1 MNLLGGENVSIEMKA
16 ADFIKYLEETKSKN
30 TLKIYKLGLA
40 LFSKYYGKS
49 LDQIL
54 EERKND
60 LASGNAI
67 RRKRFLREIE
77 KFHSWLM
84 KEKNKPLNSA
94 TTYTHG
100 ILQLF
105 RYFEMGVTIPSGSIV
120 GKRKLSTKD
129 FVPTVEQYRAMF
141 RIADSLRDKVII
153 SLGKDLAL
161 RIGDFVRIR
170 KDMIPS
176 LDRDAPIPFDL
187 MTEKEDVL
195 AKGFISEETVEL
207 LKQYLPS
214 LSEHNPYLFPSANG
228 SKSHLGEEAINR
240 ALRKLAKKANVVIP
254 TRKRLRFHAFRK
266 RFLSTCADLSID
278 VNTAKILV
286 GKNVEASML
295 AYLSEVRHREAF
307 IKVYEKLRL
316 TEKPKLEPARRNAM
330 QLEKELED
338 LKRLVHGIIALG
350 GRDMVEKAK
359 KTAEIKNIM
368 LKTKTVR
375 EDNLEEMLS
384 EIGEARRKKQQ
395 EEYEKLIE
403 ENNNNNH

>member
-1 MNLLGGENVSIEMKA
+1 
-16 ADFIKYLEETKSKN
+16 
-30 TLKIYKLGLA
+30 
-40 LFSKYYGKS
+40 
-49 LDQIL
+49 
-54 EERKND
+54 
-60 LASGNAI
+60 
-67 RRKRFLREIE
+67 
-77 KFHSWLM
+77 
-84 KEKNKPLNSA
+84 
-94 TTYTHG
+94 
-100 ILQLF
+100 
-105 RYFEMGVTIPSGSIV
+105 
-120 GKRKLSTKD
+120 
-129 FVPTVEQYRAMF
+129 
-141 RIADSLRDKVII
+141 
-153 SLGKDLAL
+153 
-161 RIGDFVRIR
+161 
-170 KDMIPS
+170 
-176 LDRDAPIPFDL
+176 

-214 LSEHNPYLFPSANG
+214 LPEHNPYLFPSKNG
-228 SKSHLGEEAINR
+228 SKNHLGEEAINR

-307 IKVYEKLRL
+307 IKIYEKLRL
-316 TEKPKLEPARRNAM
+316 TEKPEFKTARRDTT

-375 EDNLEEMLS
+375 EDDLEEMLS
-384 EIGEARRKKQQ
+384 EIGEARWKKQQ
-395 EEYEKLIE
+395 EEYERIIE